1 MGGCG
6 RADFSVHT
14 GSDGTD
20 VVERVVKQQE
30 KFDALLLDERL
41 KVMNGSEACL
51 CVREYEVAEQLPEM
65 PIIAISA
72 NVEPDDLVRLFW
84 TPFQLHGVRV
94 YRWGIMGFRGYFWG
108 FPFPCYVFILK
119 KIKNLCLC
127 FHFYYLQN
135 CNYQSLS
142 VLYREIVCCQHIL
155 GGPEWLLGIER

>member
-1 MGGCG
+1 MIVDDEPVNVRVVKRVLD

-72 NVEPDDLVRLFW
+72 NVEPDDLKKYALVGYSAVMGK
-84 TPFQLHGVRV
+84 PINVRV
-94 YRWGIMGFRGYFWG
+94 AGDR
-108 FPFPCYVFILK
+108 LK
-119 KIKNLCLC
+119 K
-127 FHFYYLQN
+127 FLQS
-135 CNYQSLS
+135 YKVMSPARRADL
-142 VLYREIVCCQHIL
+142 RRGEPPIVKKSEDIIL
-155 GGPEWLLGIER
+155 FL